1 MKTSSP
7 RSLFTEI
14 QFQFILHGSLEHFYN
29 KLIREKIRVLCNSF
43 SRVSKCLI
51 PLHLSE
57 DVGYVSYSADF
68 HLHTLILTQFFFYEG
83 VEDHEVII
91 AIIVNLFTNMCR
103 YSISS
108 EYTLHTSNYA
118 IQIQNCCSENV
129 KKKKKIEGYIY
140 FYG

>member
-1 MKTSSP
+1 M
-7 RSLFTEI
+7 
-14 QFQFILHGSLEHFYN
+14 
-29 KLIREKIRVLCNSF
+29 
-43 SRVSKCLI
+43 
-51 PLHLSE
+51 
-57 DVGYVSYSADF
+57 GYVSYSADF

-129 KKKKKIEGYIY
+129 KKKKK
-140 FYG
+140 